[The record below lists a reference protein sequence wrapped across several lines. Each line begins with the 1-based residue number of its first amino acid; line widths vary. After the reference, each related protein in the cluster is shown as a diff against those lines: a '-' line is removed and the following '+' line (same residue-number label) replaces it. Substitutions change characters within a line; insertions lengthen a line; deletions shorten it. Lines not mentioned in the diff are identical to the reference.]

1 MKAYTRITAL
11 ALSILSLMTACD
23 EPQPDVI
30 EDETYT
36 NEITCNGETFA
47 IGSVVRFEQDNN
59 TVQFWISRQEGLTTV
74 DQIEETQGYLIV
86 STHKSY
92 LGGRDRFSKN
102 GSFVKYG
109 DLQFAT
115 GDEGMGFIEASIAGE
130 ELTLDF
136 TIENLHTKASEAALK
151 GNYKGGFSSYTE
163 ATLNNEWMIG
173 RERQNISGS
182 KLTLREDGGSDRYT
196 LYNTDGTTAIEFS
209 LPQSR
214 RGLPT
219 LLTISETPAAGIEIT
234 YDNGKTADLSK
245 TYGTITANFNKEEVA
260 VSFDV
265 TVGSERIRAEYQ
277 GKFALEVRKAN
288 RYIYDSGYPSGSGY
302 DGAFF
307 FEGLKVSEYNSV
319 LTFEFVP
326 YDTDSRFSD
335 VPELKISDLSL
346 IGKTDIDM
354 RNTPGWH
361 FEFDK
366 INVDAYENEW
376 KPAPIAG
383 SKLTI
388 LQTENGYIIDM
399 ELATEEPTFKY
410 ISSIDLHYEGP
421 ATVK

>member
-1 MKAYTRITAL
+1 MKAYTKITAL
-11 ALSILSLMTACD
+11 ALSILSLMTACK
-23 EPQPDVI
+23 EPQPEVI
-30 EDETYT
+30 EEEKYT
-36 NEITCNGETFA
+36 NEITYNGETFA

-59 TVQFWISRQEGLTTV
+59 TVQFWISRQEGLTSV
-74 DQIEETQGYLIV
+74 DQIEETDGYLIV
-86 STHKSY
+86 STHKSF

-115 GDEGMGFIEASIAGE
+115 GDEGMGFIEASITGE

-136 TIENLHTKASEAALK
+136 AIENLHSKATDAALQ

-163 ATLNNEWMIG
+163 PALNNEWMKG
-173 RERQNISGS
+173 RNRQNISGS
-182 KLTLREDGGSDRYT
+182 KLTVREDGGADIYA
-196 LYNTDGTTAIEFS
+196 LYNTDGTVAIEFS

-219 LLTISETPAAGIEIT
+219 LLTLSETPVSGIEIT

-245 TYGTITANFNKEEVA
+245 TYGTITANFNSEEVA

-265 TVGSERIRAEYQ
+265 TVESERIRAEFQ
-277 GKFALEVRKAN
+277 GPYALEITKTN
-288 RYIYDSGYPSGSGY
+288 RYIYNSGYPSGSGY

-307 FEGLKVSEYNSV
+307 LEKLNVSEYNDV
-319 LTFEFVP
+319 LTFELLP

-366 INVDAYENEW
+366 IVVDAYENEW

-388 LQTENGYIIDM
+388 IQTADGYLIDM

-421 ATVK
+421 AVVK

>member
-1 MKAYTRITAL
+1 MKAYTRITVL
-11 ALSILSLMTACD
+11 ALSILSLFNACN
-23 EPQPDVI
+23 EPEPVAN
-30 EDETYT
+30 EEEKYT

-86 STHKSY
+86 STHKSF

-136 TIENLHTKASEAALK
+136 TIENLNTKAAEAALQ
-151 GNYKGGFSSYTE
+151 GNYKGAFSSYTE
-163 ATLNNEWMIG
+163 PALNNEWMI
-173 RERQNISGS
+173 ERDRQDISGA

-219 LLTISETPAAGIEIT
+219 LLTISETPAAGIEIA
-234 YDNGKTADLSK
+234 YDNGKAADLSK
-245 TYGTITANFNKEEVA
+245 TYGTITANFNSEEVA

-265 TVGSERIRAEYQ
+265 TVGSERIRAEYK
-277 GKFALEVRKAN
+277 GKFALEVRKTN

-410 ISSIDLHYEGP
+410 VSSIDLHYEGP